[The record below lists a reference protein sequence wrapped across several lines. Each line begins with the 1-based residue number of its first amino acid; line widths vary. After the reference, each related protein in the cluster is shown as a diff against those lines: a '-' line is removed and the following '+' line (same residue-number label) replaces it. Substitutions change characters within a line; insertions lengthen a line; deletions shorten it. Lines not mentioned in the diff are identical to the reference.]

1 MALFSK
7 HKTASDILK
16 LIAELPEDEKK
27 ALLDTLANE
36 SDDAEEA
43 VEATEE
49 EAEAAEEAA
58 DAEEALEDAEDAA
71 EEAEEAEES
80 EETEAE
86 VEDEEP
92 FEEGEENLPEET
104 EVEEEAAESAD
115 AAEEADT
122 QQERDFGAELTKLE
136 EAVTALSNR
145 LDAMESKAPAQS
157 DEDEVGQ
164 AFGPDITNPGKTEDD
179 ELERARREAFGF

>member
-58 DAEEALEDAEDAA
+58 DAEEALEDAA

-115 AAEEADT
+115 AAEEADA
-122 QQERDFGAELTKLE
+122 QQERDFGAELTKLA

-179 ELERARREAFGF
+179 ELARARREAFGF